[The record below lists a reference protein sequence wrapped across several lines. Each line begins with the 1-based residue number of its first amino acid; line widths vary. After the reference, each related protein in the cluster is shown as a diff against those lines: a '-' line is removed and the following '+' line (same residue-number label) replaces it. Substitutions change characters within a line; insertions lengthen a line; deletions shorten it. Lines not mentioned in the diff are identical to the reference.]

1 MPEIESFLKKGKR
14 RTSLSST
21 KLPFADKKLGQHFLR
36 EQKYIQKITNDFKD
50 QDCCIVEVGPGPAI
64 LTPSLASHG
73 KEFYV
78 VEKDERFYD
87 RLKEYVN
94 EDHIILGDALEQD
107 FNWEGPL
114 WLVSNLP
121 YNVSVPLIIKFTQR
135 ENIQWMTLMV
145 QKEVGERMLAPQSSK
160 GNDRGSLMCLVQNYF
175 DIKLLCHVPP
185 GAFVPPP
192 KVDSVVLSFTRK
204 AKPEIAL
211 DSFKKFEEFCRIL
224 FSNRRK
230 QVGKVLKSKYE
241 KERIERAFQKCGLE
255 LTRRAETFTQEEVC
269 SVYKEFHGN

>member
-1 MPEIESFLKKGKR
+1 
-14 RTSLSST
+14 
-21 KLPFADKKLGQHFLR
+21 
-36 EQKYIQKITNDFKD
+36 
-50 QDCCIVEVGPGPAI
+50 
-64 LTPSLASHG
+64 
-73 KEFYV
+73 
-78 VEKDERFYD
+78 
-87 RLKEYVN
+87 
-94 EDHIILGDALEQD
+94 
-107 FNWEGPL
+107 
-114 WLVSNLP
+114 
-121 YNVSVPLIIKFTQR
+121 
-135 ENIQWMTLMV
+135 
-145 QKEVGERMLAPQSSK
+145 
-160 GNDRGSLMCLVQNYF
+160 
-175 DIKLLCHVPP
+175 
-185 GAFVPPP
+185 PP